1 MRGVCAG
8 RCRRSD
14 DGSAVISYAN
24 AHRRV
29 AGGHFVLY
37 AQCEPE
43 RKFQDW
49 AKRAERLLR
58 KYEVCATLL
67 FDLKHGWQYNVSIE
81 LVGKIGEEEG
91 IFQQIPF
98 LFFGFACGFAAHRC
112 LPGRRKEKEEQ
123 T

>member
-1 MRGVCAG
+1 MNRKCPPA
-8 RCRRSD
+8 S
-14 DGSAVISYAN
+14 
-24 AHRRV
+24 

-37 AQCEPE
+37 VQRKPE
-43 RKFQDW
+43 RKFHTW

-98 LFFGFACGFAAHRC
+98 LFNAYRLNSANHNI
-112 LPGRRKEKEEQ
+112 L
-123 T
+123 

>member
-1 MRGVCAG
+1 M
-8 RCRRSD
+8 
-14 DGSAVISYAN
+14 AVFAPN
-24 AHRRV
+24 DC
-29 AGGHFVLY
+29 FVRNG
-37 AQCEPE
+37 QRKTE
-43 RKFQDW
+43 RKFQ
-49 AKRAERLLR
+49 KRSNCTGCLLR
-58 KYEVCATLL
+58 KCEVCATLL